1 MRSFL
6 EWLLSLD
13 RLDLHDARR
22 VSLQWLEPFEAWVW
36 FILILVVPTYVI
48 LIYRHESGTV
58 RARVLMAGARALLI
72 LFTLTLL
79 CSPALVDRRDRTEPS
94 TVAILIDQSASMAR
108 ADHYSSDEWSQ
119 LAGLVPPARPSRGW
133 QRRELLE
140 AILATPQSSALSP
153 ANEEASGFG
162 PQATG
167 ASLEARSPEP
177 GAFRPAAADS
187 DLSPRSSLLAN
198 LLTQHELRVFR
209 FAGSLSE
216 QQDIAGIGEA
226 AAVAEQILAEEPSG
240 QETDIAGALEQVFS
254 ACIDTHLAGIVL
266 MTDGQPT
273 RQTDWSKVASLSR
286 ARGAA
291 VYIIPLGSPRP
302 PVDLAVHDVKSDR
315 HVYVGDRAAIDC
327 TVYETGLPEGTA
339 FEIMLRDAVS
349 NELYDSRT
357 LRAHGGARTAGQT
370 GSAGT
375 QQVELQFRPRAV
387 GQQKLV
393 VEIPALAEEL
403 ETTNNVQRLQI
414 MVIDDKIRVLYV
426 DGYPRYEYRYLKNTL
441 LLEESIISSTL
452 LLSADR
458 DFPQEGDRPIR
469 RFPRDQEE
477 LNEYDVI
484 VFGDVDP
491 REGWISRT
499 QMEMIVEFVNRR
511 GGGFGLIAGEWYGP
525 QRFSG
530 TPIER
535 LIPVDVSQRR
545 ADDLLVFART
555 GFRPELTAAGRDSP
569 IMRLLLDQ
577 RQAEQVF
584 QQLPMWYWFH
594 SVTQPRPGTEVLL
607 QHPTLTSGQGALAEP
622 VPLVVVGRYGAGR
635 TFYQGSDD
643 SWRWRR
649 HKGEGFFDTYWIQV
663 MRYLGRNKKL
673 RPTTEISLRTDRRKV
688 DPRSPVVVS
697 LDFEAGAPTAP
708 PAVELPD
715 RVAILMRSATGIKI
729 GDVLLTRLT
738 ANSRR
743 FQGSFVPEAA
753 GQIELIFDPEQYAI
767 DAPRVSALV
776 DVRRVSLESR
786 RPEANL
792 RLMSELAETTGG
804 SVVHPGDAASIYE
817 LIPDRQ
823 YVMPDDITETIWD
836 SNVALLIFVLLIT
849 TEWALRKLKGL
860 T

>member
-1 MRSFL
+1 MTGVRSLL

-13 RLDLHDARR
+13 RLDLHETQR

-36 FILILVVPTYVI
+36 FILVLVVPTYVI

-58 RARVLMAGARALLI
+58 RSRVLMAGGRASLI
-72 LFTLTLL
+72 LFTLMLL
-79 CSPALVDRRDRTEPS
+79 CGPALVDRRDRTEPS

-108 ADHYSSDEWSQ
+108 ADHYNSEEWSQ

-133 QRRELLE
+133 QRRKLLE
-140 AILATPQSSALSP
+140 AILAFPDRALADQLPVAPP
-153 ANEEASGFG
+153 ADAPPTRG
-162 PQATG
+162 
-167 ASLEARSPEP
+167 
-177 GAFRPAAADS
+177 
-187 DLSPRSSLLAN
+187 LLAN
-198 LLTQHELRVFR
+198 LLTMHELRVFR

-216 QQDIAGIGEA
+216 QQDIAALEDA
-226 AAVAEQILAEEPSG
+226 AAVAEQILAEEPRG

-273 RQTDWSKVASLSR
+273 HQTDWSKVTSLSR
-286 ARGAA
+286 ARGAS
-291 VYIIPLGSPRP
+291 VYVIPLGSPRP

-315 HVYVGDRAAIDC
+315 HVYVGDRAAIEC
-327 TVYETGLPEGTA
+327 TVHETGLPEGSA

-349 NELYDSRT
+349 NELYASRT
-357 LRAHGGARTAGQT
+357 VRAGVPLAARPPVSVLRSIGTGRQAASGTPPGQT
-370 GSAGT
+370 GHAGSR
-375 QQVELQFRPRAV
+375 QVELQFTPRSV
-387 GQQKLV
+387 GQQNLV

-403 ETTNNVQRLQI
+403 ETTNNVQQLQI

-535 LIPVDVSQRR
+535 LIPVDVSQRK

-555 GFRPELTAAGRDSP
+555 GFRPQLTTAGRESP

-577 RQAEQVF
+577 RQAEQAF
-584 QQLPMWYWFH
+584 QHLPTWYWFH
-594 SVTQPRPGTEVLL
+594 SVTEARPGTEVLL
-607 QHPTLTSGQGALAEP
+607 QHPTLTNEQDALAVP
-622 VPLVVVGRYGAGR
+622 LPLVVVGRHGAGR
-635 TFYQGSDD
+635 TFYRGSDD

-673 RPTTEISLRTDRRKV
+673 RPATEIALRTDRRKV
-688 DPRSPVVVS
+688 DPSSPVVAS
-697 LDFEAGAPTAP
+697 LEFEEAALA
-708 PAVELPD
+708 AELPD
-715 RVAILMRSATGIKI
+715 QVAILMRSATGIKI
-729 GDVLLTRLT
+729 GEVLLTRLT

-753 GQIELIFDPEQYAI
+753 GQIELIFDPEQYAL
-767 DAPRVSALV
+767 DAPRVSTLI
-776 DVRRVSLESR
+776 DVRQVSLESR
-786 RPEANL
+786 RPEANI
-792 RLMSELAETTGG
+792 RLMSELAEVTGG
-804 SVVHPGDAASIYE
+804 SVVHPGDAASVHE

-823 YVMPDDITETIWD
+823 YVIPDDITETIWD
-836 SNVALLIFVLLIT
+836 SKLALLIFVLLIT
-849 TEWALRKLKGL
+849 AEWALRKLNGL

>member
-13 RLDLHDARR
+13 RLDLHEARR

-36 FILILVVPTYVI
+36 FILVLVVPTYVI
-48 LIYRHESGTV
+48 LIYRHESGTL
-58 RARVLMAGARALLI
+58 RARGLMAGARALLI
-72 LFTLTLL
+72 LFTLMLL
-79 CSPALVDRRDRTEPS
+79 CGPALVDRRDRTEPS
-94 TVAILIDQSASMAR
+94 TVAILIDRSASMAR
-108 ADHYSSDEWSQ
+108 ADHYSSNEWSQ
-119 LAGLVPPARPSRGW
+119 LVGLVPSEQPSQGW
-133 QRRELLE
+133 QRRKLLE
-140 AILATPQSSALSP
+140 AILSTPQSSALSP
-153 ANEEASGFG
+153 QS
-162 PQATG
+162 
-167 ASLEARSPEP
+167 SV
-177 GAFRPAAADS
+177 
-187 DLSPRSSLLAN
+187 LSPPQSAPGLLAN
-198 LLTQHELRVFR
+198 LLTQHELRVFQ

-216 QQDIAGIGEA
+216 QQDIAALEDA
-226 AAVAEQILAEEPSG
+226 RALAEQIITEEPSG
-240 QETDIAGALEQVFS
+240 QETDIAGALEQVYS
-254 ACIDTHLAGIVL
+254 ACIDAHLAGIVL
-266 MTDGQPT
+266 ITDGQPT
-273 RQTDWSKVASLSR
+273 HQTDWSKVTTLSR

-291 VYIIPLGSPRP
+291 VYVIPLGSPRP
-302 PVDLAVHDVKSDR
+302 PVDLAVDDVESDR
-315 HVYVGDRAAIDC
+315 HVYVGDRVAIDC
-327 TVYETGLPEGTA
+327 TVHETGLPEGSV

-349 NELYDSRT
+349 NELYASRT
-357 LRAHGGARTAGQT
+357 LRAHGPAREADSTGHVDAGSSTHAQR
-370 GSAGT
+370 
-375 QQVELQFRPRAV
+375 VELQFTPRSV
-387 GQQKLV
+387 GLQKLI
-393 VEIPALAEEL
+393 VEIPALAAEL
-403 ETTNNVQRLQI
+403 ETANNVQRLQI
-414 MVIDDKIRVLYV
+414 RVIDDKIRVLYV

-525 QRFSG
+525 QRFAG

-535 LIPVDVSQRR
+535 LIPVDVSQRMP
-545 ADDLLVFART
+545 DDLLVFART
-555 GFRPELTAAGRDSP
+555 GFRPELTAAGLESP

-577 RQAEQVF
+577 GQAEQAF
-584 QQLPMWYWFH
+584 QHLPLWYWFH
-594 SVTQPRPGTEVLL
+594 SVTQARPGTEVLL
-607 QHPTLTSGQGALAEP
+607 QHPTLANEQGAL
-622 VPLVVVGRYGAGR
+622 PLVVVGRYGAGR

-673 RPTTEISLRTDRRKV
+673 RPATEISLRTDRRKV

-697 LDFEAGAPTAP
+697 LDFETAAPLAAP
-708 PAVELPD
+708 AAELPD
-715 RVAILMRSATGIKI
+715 QVAILMRSATGIKI

-743 FQGSFVPEAA
+743 FQGSFVPEGA

-776 DVRRVSLESR
+776 DVRQVSLESR

-792 RLMSELAETTGG
+792 RLMSELAEMTGG
-804 SVVHPGDAASIYE
+804 SIVHPGDAASAHE

-836 SNVALLIFVLLIT
+836 SKLALLIFVLLIT
-849 TEWALRKLKGL
+849 TEWALRKLNGL

>member
-13 RLDLHDARR
+13 RLDLHEARR
-22 VSLQWLEPFEAWVW
+22 VSLQWLDPFEAWVW

-58 RARVLMAGARALLI
+58 RSRVLMAGGRALLI
-72 LFTLTLL
+72 LFTLMLL

-108 ADHYSSDEWSQ
+108 ADRYNSDEWRQ
-119 LAGLVPPARPSRGW
+119 LVGLVPPVQPSKGW
-133 QRRELLE
+133 QRRKLLE
-140 AILATPQSSALSP
+140 AILATPQSSALHQATSFGLQ
-153 ANEEASGFG
+153 ASGDTLELL
-162 PQATG
+162 P
-167 ASLEARSPEP
+167 LKPEARSPEP
-177 GAFRPAAADS
+177 L
-187 DLSPRSSLLAN
+187 LSPQSSLLGN
-198 LLTQHELRVFR
+198 LLTKHELRIFR
-209 FAGSLSE
+209 FAGSLSD
-216 QQDIAGIGEA
+216 QQDIVEIDEA

-266 MTDGQPT
+266 ITDGQPT

-286 ARGAA
+286 AHGAS
-291 VYIIPLGSPRP
+291 VYVVPLGSPRP

-327 TVYETGLPEGTA
+327 TVHETGLPEGSV

-349 NELYDSRT
+349 NELFASRT
-357 LRAHGGARTAGQT
+357 LRAQGGARTAG
-370 GSAGT
+370 SIRT
-375 QQVELQFRPRAV
+375 QRVELQFTPRSV
-387 GQQKLV
+387 GQQNLV

-403 ETTNNVQRLQI
+403 ETTNNIQRLQI
-414 MVIDDKIRVLYV
+414 TVIDDKIRVLYV

-499 QMEMIVEFVNRR
+499 QMEMIVEFVNRH

-535 LIPVDVSQRR
+535 LIPVDVSQRK

-555 GFRPELTAAGRDSP
+555 GFRPELTAAGRESP

-577 RQAEQVF
+577 RQAEQAF
-584 QQLPMWYWFH
+584 QHLPTWYWFH
-594 SVTQPRPGTEVLL
+594 SATQARPGTEVLL
-607 QHPTLTSGQGALAEP
+607 QHPTLTHEQDALAVP
-622 VPLVVVGRYGAGR
+622 LPLVVVGRYGAGR

-673 RPTTEISLRTDRRKV
+673 RPGTEISLRTDRRKV

-697 LDFEAGAPTAP
+697 LEFEAAAPMAAP
-708 PAVELPD
+708 AAELPD
-715 RVAILMRSATGIKI
+715 QVAILMRSATGIKI
-729 GDVLLTRLT
+729 RDVLLTRLT

-743 FQGSFVPEAA
+743 FQGSFVSETA
-753 GQIELIFDPEQYAI
+753 GQFELIFDPEQYAI
-767 DAPRVSALV
+767 DAPRVSTLI
-776 DVRRVSLESR
+776 DVRQVSLESR

-792 RLMSELAETTGG
+792 RLMSELAELTGG
-804 SVVHPGDAASIYE
+804 SVVHPGDAASVHE

-836 SNVALLIFVLLIT
+836 SKLALLIFVLLIT
-849 TEWALRKLKGL
+849 TEWTLRKLNGL

>member
-13 RLDLHDARR
+13 RLDLHGAPLTAHR

-36 FILILVVPTYVI
+36 FILILVVPTYVV
-48 LIYRHESGTV
+48 LIYRHEGGTV

-72 LFTLTLL
+72 LFTLMLL

-108 ADHYSSDEWSQ
+108 ADHYNHNEWSQ
-119 LAGLVPPARPSRGW
+119 LAGLVPPARPSQGW
-133 QRRELLE
+133 ERRKLLE
-140 AILATPQSSALSP
+140 TILATPQHSALSP
-153 ANEEASGFG
+153 AMDEASGFRL
-162 PQATG
+162 QATG
-167 ASLEARSPEP
+167 ASPEARSPKP
-177 GAFRPAAADS
+177 F
-187 DLSPRSSLLAN
+187 LSPQSSALGSRSSLLAN
-198 LLTQHELRVFR
+198 LLTRHELRVFR

-216 QQDIAGIGEA
+216 QQDIVTLEDA
-226 AAVAEQILAEEPSG
+226 AAVAGQILAEEPSG

-254 ACIDTHLAGIVL
+254 VCIDTHLAGIVL
-266 MTDGQPT
+266 ITDGQPT
-273 RQTDWSKVASLSR
+273 HETDWSKVTSLSQ
-286 ARGAA
+286 ARGAS

-302 PVDLAVHDVKSDR
+302 PVDLVVHDVKSDR
-315 HVYVGDRAAIDC
+315 HVYVGDRAAINC
-327 TVYETGLPEGTA
+327 TVHETGLPEGTA
-339 FEIMLRDAVS
+339 FEIMLRDTVS
-349 NELYDSRT
+349 NELYDSQT
-357 LRAHGGARTAGQT
+357 LRAHGGARTAGST
-370 GSAGT
+370 RA
-375 QQVELQFRPRAV
+375 QQVELQFTPRSV
-387 GQQKLV
+387 GQQNLV

-403 ETTNNVQRLQI
+403 ETTNNIQQLQI

-535 LIPVDVSQRR
+535 LIPVDVSQRK
-545 ADDLLVFART
+545 ADDLVVFART
-555 GFRPELTAAGRDSP
+555 GFRPELTAAGRESP

-577 RQAEQVF
+577 RQAEQAF
-584 QQLPMWYWFH
+584 QHLPMWYWFH
-594 SVTQPRPGTEVLL
+594 SVTQARPGTEVLL
-607 QHPTLTSGQGALAEP
+607 QHPTLTHEQGALP
-622 VPLVVVGRYGAGR
+622 VALPLVVVGRHGAGR

-673 RPTTEISLRTDRRKV
+673 RPATEISLRTDRRQV

-697 LDFEAGAPTAP
+697 LDFEAAAPA
-708 PAVELPD
+708 AELPD
-715 RVAILMRSATGIKI
+715 QVAILMRSATGIKI

-753 GQIELIFDPEQYAI
+753 GQIELICDPEQYAL
-767 DAPRVSALV
+767 DVPRVSVLV
-776 DVRRVSLESR
+776 NVRQVSLESR

-792 RLMSELAETTGG
+792 RLMSELAELTGG
-804 SVVHPGDAASIYE
+804 SVVHPGDAASVHE

-836 SNVALLIFVLLIT
+836 SKLALLIFVLLIT
-849 TEWALRKLKGL
+849 AEWALRKLNGL

>member
-13 RLDLHDARR
+13 RLDLHGAPLTAHR

-48 LIYRHESGTV
+48 LIYRHESGTL
-58 RARVLMAGARALLI
+58 RSRVLMAGARASLI
-72 LFTLTLL
+72 LFTLMLL
-79 CSPALVDRRDRTEPS
+79 CGPALVDRRDRTEPS
-94 TVAILIDQSASMAR
+94 TVAIVIDQSASMAR
-108 ADHYSSDEWSQ
+108 ADHYNSDEWSQ
-119 LAGLVPPARPSRGW
+119 LAGLVPPARPSHGW
-133 QRRELLE
+133 QRRKLLE
-140 AILATPQSSALSP
+140 AILAPPDRAMAGSAAGGPLAPP
-153 ANEEASGFG
+153 A
-162 PQATG
+162 G
-167 ASLEARSPEP
+167 APP
-177 GAFRPAAADS
+177 
-187 DLSPRSSLLAN
+187 PRSLLAN
-198 LLTQHELRVFR
+198 LLTRHELRVFR

-216 QQDIAGIGEA
+216 QQDVAALEEA
-226 AAVAEQILAEEPSG
+226 ATVAEQILAEEPSG

-254 ACIDTHLAGIVL
+254 ACIDAHLAGIVL

-273 RQTDWSKVASLSR
+273 RQTDWSKVASLAR
-286 ARGAA
+286 ARGAS
-291 VYIIPLGSPRP
+291 VYVIPLGSPRP

-327 TVYETGLPEGTA
+327 TVYETGLPEGST

-349 NELYDSRT
+349 NELYASQT
-357 LRAHGGARTAGQT
+357 LRSEGGARTADGTARTVGQT
-370 GSAGT
+370 GSR
-375 QQVELQFRPRAV
+375 QVELQFRPRSV
-387 GQQKLV
+387 GLQKLV

-403 ETTNNVQRLQI
+403 ETTNNVQQLQI

-499 QMEMIVEFVNRR
+499 QMEMIVEFVNRH

-535 LIPVDVSQRR
+535 LIPVDVSRR
-545 ADDLLVFART
+545 KADDLLVFART
-555 GFRPELTAAGRDSP
+555 AFRPQLTAAGRESP
-569 IMRLLLDQ
+569 IMRLLLDE
-577 RQAEQVF
+577 RQAEQAF
-584 QQLPMWYWFH
+584 QHLPMWYWFH
-594 SVTQPRPGTEVLL
+594 SVTQARPGTEVLL
-607 QHPTLTSGQGALAEP
+607 QHPTLTNEQGALPAG
-622 VPLVVVGRYGAGR
+622 VPLVVVGRHGAGR

-673 RPTTEISLRTDRRKV
+673 RPATEISLRTDRRKV

-697 LDFEAGAPTAP
+697 LDFEAGASPAAP
-708 PAVELPD
+708 AAELPGQ
-715 RVAILMRSATGIKI
+715 VAILMSNATGIKI
-729 GDVLLTRLT
+729 GEVLLTRLT

-743 FQGSFVPEAA
+743 FQGSFVPETA
-753 GQIELIFDPEQYAI
+753 GQIELIFDPEQYAL
-767 DAPRVSALV
+767 DAPRVSALI
-776 DVRRVSLESR
+776 DVRQVSLESR

-792 RLMSELAETTGG
+792 RLMSELAEMTGG
-804 SVVHPGDAASIYE
+804 SVVHPGDAASVHE

-836 SNVALLIFVLLIT
+836 SKLALLIFVLLIT
-849 TEWALRKLKGL
+849 AEWALRKLNGL